1 MHRKECNQDALYR
14 KCVQNTHS
22 WIQIGNQSAWKRLVH
37 IPDTLWS
44 PLFCPF
50 LYIIPPLH
58 HLASCKISWWCQE
71 REWESVGI
79 RMRPLGSTA
88 YVACLLLLCQL
99 LVFRRSWVWIQAGSW
114 IFFPMDLFLTL
125 SGENNETASFS
136 FFYHTTEKYTVI
148 LLYTLYH
155 SILENGS
162 LSYPYNM

>member
-114 IFFPMDLFLTL
+114 IFFPHGFISHSLRRKQWNCQLFIFLSYHWKVYSYFIVYTL
-125 SGENNETASFS
+125 S
-136 FFYHTTEKYTVI
+136 
-148 LLYTLYH
+148 
-155 SILENGS
+155 
-162 LSYPYNM
+162 

>member
-1 MHRKECNQDALYR
+1 MCSEYTLM
-14 KCVQNTHS
+14 NTDWKSICLKKVSSHS
-22 WIQIGNQSAWKRLVH
+22 GYSMISTVLSFSVH
-37 IPDTLWS
+37 NTTITS
-44 PLFCPF
+44 S
-50 LYIIPPLH
+50 LH

-155 SILENGS
+155 SILENSS